1 MFTAYCRTLHNIEAQ
16 LLSMF
21 GDTDG
26 KTDLLLRH
34 LSAAVSGGYYYAPSV
49 ERLQNLCRTM
59 PSETIFQTAFSRFT
73 VNRFP
78 SAHYVCTHPSI

>member
-26 KTDLLLRH
+26 KTDLLLRY
-34 LSAAVSGGYYYAPSV
+34 LSAAVSGGYYYAPSL
-49 ERLQNLCRTM
+49 ERLQNL
-59 PSETIFQTAFSRFT
+59 
-73 VNRFP
+73 
-78 SAHYVCTHPSI
+78 